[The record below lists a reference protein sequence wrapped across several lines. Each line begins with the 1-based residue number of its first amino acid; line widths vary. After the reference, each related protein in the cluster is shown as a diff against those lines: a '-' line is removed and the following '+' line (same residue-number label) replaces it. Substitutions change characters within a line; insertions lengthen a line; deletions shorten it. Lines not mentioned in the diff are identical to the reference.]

1 MLALQMKKLARPLA
15 SLAGVTAIVFVIAAI
30 YVRAGWYDIG
40 ADSPHWRVTTSIIET
55 VRERSIERHAAEI
68 RVPDLTKQELILKGA
83 GQYAAM
89 CTQCHLAPGKS
100 ESEIRPGLYPK
111 PPDLSKVRIDPRIA
125 FWVTKHGIKMT
136 AMPAWGQG
144 HDDATIWSI
153 VAFVTKLPDLSPEAY
168 QEIVSKAPPDEEM
181 ESMDHGA
188 QAASPHG
195 PGESGGAGGNEAM
208 THGHSDKK

>member
-1 MLALQMKKLARPLA
+1 LALQMKKIVWPLV
-15 SLAGVTAIVFVIAAI
+15 SLAGVMAMVVVIAAI
-30 YVRAGWYDIG
+30 YLYSGWYDIG
-40 ADSPHWRVTTSIIET
+40 ADSPHWRFTTSIIET
-55 VRERSIERHAAEI
+55 VRERSIKRHAAEI

-100 ESEIRPGLYPK
+100 QSEIRPGLYPR

-136 AMPAWGQG
+136 AMPAWGRG

-168 QEIVSKAPPDEEM
+168 REIVSKAPPDEEM
-181 ESMDHGA
+181 ESMDHDA
-188 QAASPHG
+188 QATSAH
-195 PGESGGAGGNEAM
+195 GAGERGAMRADEARA
-208 THGHSDKK
+208 HGHSDKN